1 MARAAVL
8 ALAVVASHSCT
19 ATTMRGKAPPTAGCA
34 GTPVLVPGHNCSIG
48 IFSPGTSV
56 RGDAGCTEAG
66 FTTFLIQLQ
75 QISFG

>member
-56 RGDAGCTEAG
+56 GAMPAALKPGLQR
-66 FTTFLIQLQ
+66 FLIQLQ